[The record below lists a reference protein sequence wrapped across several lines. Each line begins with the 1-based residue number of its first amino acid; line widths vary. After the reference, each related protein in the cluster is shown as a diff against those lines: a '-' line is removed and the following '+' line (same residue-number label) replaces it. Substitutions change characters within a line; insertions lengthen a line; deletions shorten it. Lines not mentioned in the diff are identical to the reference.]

1 MELFVQLISN
11 VGFPIACCIAMFYM
25 MQKQGDRHAAE
36 MNKLAAA
43 IDNNTDVMQ
52 SMLQRLELEKEVKK
66 NGK

>member
-1 MELFVQLISN
+1 MEFFVQLISN
-11 VGFPIACCIAMFYM
+11 VGFPITCCIAMFYM

-36 MNKLAAA
+36 MNKLASA

-52 SMLQRLELEKEVKK
+52 SMLQRLEKEEVKK

>member
-25 MQKQGDRHAAE
+25 MQKQGDRHAEE

>member
-1 MELFVQLISN
+1 MDIFVQLISN

-25 MQKQGDRHAAE
+25 MQKQGDRHAEE
-36 MNKLAAA
+36 MNKLALA

-52 SMLQRLELEKEVKK
+52 SVLQRLEREEVKK

>member
-1 MELFVQLISN
+1 MDVFVQLISN

-36 MNKLAAA
+36 MDKLATA

-52 SMLQRLELEKEVKK
+52 TVLEKLEKEEVKK
-66 NGK
+66 SGK